1 LPIRIYTL
9 AKQLKIEN
17 KSLVDICTQIG
28 ITGKGSALAS
38 LSDEEVA
45 RVKAHLEQRVRGG
58 RSAALV
64 GAAAGVDRGAGAAIR
79 REDYVMPGG
88 AMSRKVPPIPT
99 KTEKPS
105 PPKKPPAEGEAPPK
119 PLEKAAPGIKLAPI
133 PVAQQPVTPPKP
145 AEPAP
150 QKPELRLPPD
160 VIRASKAGA
169 KPLSEHLRKHEQ
181 LKKKGPPP
189 GKASPVERAPAA
201 GEPPAEPVEPGRE
214 REKDRARRGKPIAAQ
229 AEEEPGL
236 ALAGREQR
244 QLKRKRVALEKG
256 RRDEPE
262 EEAARVTPRAPR
274 RLRRTGVC
282 TAAPRKSNVVIEMPC
297 TVRSFSEAL
306 GVPAARVLQELMK
319 LDMPGVIT
327 SSMTQEMAALVALS
341 LGVEVDFRQPVSLE
355 EQLLAAADRPDDPDT
370 LEPRPPVVT
379 FLGHVDH
386 GKTSLLDR
394 ILGLDVAA
402 HEKGGIT
409 QHIRAYRIEKDGRP
423 IAFVD
428 TPGHEAFTAMRA
440 RGAHC
445 TDIAVLVVAADDGV
459 MPQTV
464 EHLAVIDLLG
474 VTDGVVA
481 LTKADLVDDELLELV
496 RTDTAAFLAGT
507 PFRDA
512 PVVTVSARDGRGVSD
527 LLAALDEHGREI
539 PGVFANGGGIWEP
552 QRVDFRRWG
561 LLFDTGF
568 GRALTKLDE
577 PNASGQKGLIAFAR
591 GRNEYLPGALCETE
605 PEVQAFW
612 LRCIDE
618 MLAAGVDGIDF
629 RVENHGTHTDF
640 PEEYGFN
647 EAVLRECSR
656 RGLRPDAAN
665 VSRVRGAAY
674 TEFMRRAKERISLA
688 GKRMRANL
696 NVDWFRPDPPPARR
710 LAYSANIDYDWR
722 TWVREGLLDEG
733 IMRVFLLPFD
743 RVFSDPVTDEMTAE
757 CAKRGIPLVVNR
769 YVNDNCPA
777 EYSRVRAD
785 GRFEGFILYETAT
798 YLHFDADAQCQLVFA
813 PVGEVCRLMR
823 EGAGQ

>member
-1 LPIRIYTL
+1 MTRREARMKPFLGCSVAGLAAMALAAAAADAPPSAARPFRLEALTDFVDDALATVVTPGRVDAMMARLAEMGVTRVSWAYYGDGHGGFLVPYGLSGEWRNLLDTWTALGNPLQVAVESAHRHGIELYAYYKPYETGPAVSLP
-9 AKQLKIEN
+9 E
-17 KSLVDICTQIG
+17 
-28 ITGKGSALAS
+28 GSADGLAYG
-38 LSDEEVA
+38 
-45 RVKAHLEQRVRGG
+45 RIRQQGG
-58 RSAALV
+58 WLTWMDLFV
-64 GAAAGVDRGAGAAIR
+64 V
-79 REDYVMPGG
+79 EH
-88 AMSRKVPPIPT
+88 
-99 KTEKPS
+99 
-105 PPKKPPAEGEAPPK
+105 
-119 PLEKAAPGIKLAPI
+119 
-133 PVAQQPVTPPKP
+133 
-145 AEPAP
+145 
-150 QKPELRLPPD
+150 PELR
-160 VIRASKAGA
+160 IRRRDDSANTPGGPICALRLTKRDGSPTRVTA
-169 KPLSEHLRKHEQ
+169 EHLQIWTSDLNHRYERLQ
-181 LKKKGPPP
+181 VPFEV
-189 GKASPVERAPAA
+189 VEA
-201 GEPPAEPVEPGRE
+201 VEPSPKEVRE
-214 REKDRARRGKPIAAQ
+214 VYGE
-229 AEEEPGL
+229 
-236 ALAGREQR
+236 
-244 QLKRKRVALEKG
+244 
-256 RRDEPE
+256 
-262 EEAARVTPRAPR
+262 
-274 RLRRTGVC
+274 
-282 TAAPRKSNVVIEMPC
+282 
-297 TVRSFSEAL
+297 
-306 GVPAARVLQELMK
+306 
-319 LDMPGVIT
+319 
-327 SSMTQEMAALVALS
+327 
-341 LGVEVDFRQPVSLE
+341 
-355 EQLLAAADRPDDPDT
+355 
-370 LEPRPPVVT
+370 VVT
-379 FLGHVDH
+379 
-386 GKTSLLDR
+386 R
-394 ILGLDVAA
+394 
-402 HEKGGIT
+402 KGDPVRTLTLSGF
-409 QHIRAYRIEKDGRP
+409 RL
-423 IAFVD
+423 
-428 TPGHEAFTAMRA
+428 TAPY
-440 RGAHC
+440 
-445 TDIAVLVVAADDGV
+445 VLV
-459 MPQTV
+459 T
-464 EHLAVIDLLG
+464 
-474 VTDGVVA
+474 TDFTEGPSDFEN
-481 LTKADLVDDELLELV
+481 T
-496 RTDTAAFLAGT
+496 GT
-507 PFRDA
+507 
-512 PVVTVSARDGRGVSD
+512 D

-785 GRFEGFILYETAT
+785 VRFEGFILYETAT